1 MGLTRLVLFHGEK
14 ITEIVFPLLCLMYHN
29 ALQLFHEIGLY
40 YKELNAVTKPLLG
53 KANVI
58 CLAKQILEITAIFV
72 NWSPL
77 WGRPVIPTAISMELN
92 NSLHGSFHHKLETM
106 AKMSRSARLDLHK
119 LGFLTKPQ
127 ANPVRFW
134 LLAPLPDRTP
144 QRLGELQPPEHS
156 GRGRGMNCQT
166 ATGNDF
172 PINSIPEKNQEF
184 FGNSR

>member
-14 ITEIVFPLLCLMYHN
+14 VTEIVFPLLCLMYHN
-29 ALQLFHEIGLY
+29 ALQLPYEIGLY
-40 YKELNAVTKPLLG
+40 YKELNAVSTKPLLG

-92 NSLHGSFHHKLETM
+92 NSLLGSFHHKLETM
-106 AKMSRSARLDLHK
+106 AQMSRSARLDLRK

-127 ANPVRFW
+127 ANPVSFW
-134 LLAPLPDRTP
+134 LLAPLPDPTP
-144 QRLGELQPPEHS
+144 
-156 GRGRGMNCQT
+156 
-166 ATGNDF
+166 
-172 PINSIPEKNQEF
+172 
-184 FGNSR
+184 